1 MQGVVKYRPKPELTL
16 PDILAA
22 SYSPMEAVAWR
33 KREVSASKKKSF
45 KNVECDL
52 RVSTWQLIKLS

>member
-1 MQGVVKYRPKPELTL
+1 MQGIVKYCPKPELML

-33 KREVSASKKKSF
+33 KSEVSASKKSF
-45 KNVECDL
+45 KNVEHDL
-52 RVSTWQLIKLS
+52 